1 MVIPDQKNILLYDG
15 CCKLCSSAVQWVQ
28 KYQKKPFVEFV
39 SMQTAIGK
47 QVILQRGIN
56 TADKDTVVF
65 IVNGQVYQKS
75 MAVFKV
81 ASFLKPPMSF
91 LRYFSFLPLF
101 FMDFLYDLL
110 AKYRYR
116 LFGRKEVCVLP
127 EK

>member
-1 MVIPDQKNILLYDG
+1 
-15 CCKLCSSAVQWVQ
+15 
-28 KYQKKPFVEFV
+28 
-39 SMQTAIGK
+39 
-47 QVILQRGIN
+47 
-56 TADKDTVVF
+56 
-65 IVNGQVYQKS
+65 

-91 LRYFSFLPLF
+91 LRYFSFLSLF